1 MHFCKCGNG
10 LYNNPTHLNKTNI
23 DTKKYTSF
31 QIGFKLSQ
39 FPIPNF
45 YDEKLVL
52 RVLLLH
58 MQGPTKTQGVGG
70 SCTKHYDIFFI
81 KVSYKISKILIS
93 LYYSFVQKL
102 SRSQ

>member
-31 QIGFKLSQ
+31 QIGFQFSQ
-39 FPIPNF
+39 FPISNF

-70 SCTKHYDIFFI
+70 SCTKQWEVSILQRSKHAQHAIITVFYFF
-81 KVSYKISKILIS
+81 YQGLI
-93 LYYSFVQKL
+93 
-102 SRSQ
+102 